1 MDKKSE
7 VEVLRKFVDT
17 TVGITHK
24 MAKDRM
30 SNLVPPEL
38 VNKLE
43 NLLETN
49 RRMKT
54 DPKMEELFNN
64 YESGVIDF
72 DKMCHDMSVLS
83 MEGSMD
89 GQLIAQSFLDE
100 HKEEIM
106 NFQINLSAEKT
117 NEMIDELG
125 LKVSEIKGMN

>member
-1 MDKKSE
+1 MDRKSE
-7 VEVLRKFVDT
+7 VEVLRKFVNT
-17 TVGITHK
+17 TVRLTHK
-24 MAKDRM
+24 MAKERM
-30 SNLVPPEL
+30 QKLAPPEL

-43 NLLETN
+43 NLLDMN
-49 RRMKT
+49 RRVKT
-54 DPKMEELFNN
+54 GPKIEELFND

-83 MEGSMD
+83 MEGTMD